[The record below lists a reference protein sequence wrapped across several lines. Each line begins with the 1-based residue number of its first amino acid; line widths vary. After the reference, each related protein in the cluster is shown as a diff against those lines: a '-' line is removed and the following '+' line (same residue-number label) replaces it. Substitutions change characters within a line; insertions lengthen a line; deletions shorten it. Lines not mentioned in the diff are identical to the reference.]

1 MKALLQPLRLTEPL
15 RSVRFD
21 SEPERRR
28 AAEME
33 ERLRERYDQ
42 GVQDGEKG
50 LREQLFQQ
58 RRELLELQ
66 QGVLQSLRQSLPQVR
81 SECESALVDLALEV
95 AQKLVAGLPISRE
108 MVEGAICEALAHVEE
123 VHDITVLLHEQ
134 DLDLLQRANAPVL
147 LTAAGG
153 AKLHFEASPDV
164 TRGGCLV
171 QTRFGVLD
179 ARRETKFELLKK
191 SLQT

>member
-1 MKALLQPLRLTEPL
+1 MKALLQPLRLTEAL

-33 ERLRERYDQ
+33 ERLRQRYDQ

-50 LREQLFQQ
+50 LREQLCQQ
-58 RRELLELQ
+58 RRELLDLH
-66 QGVLQSLRQSLPQVR
+66 QGVLQSLQQSLPQVR

-95 AQKLVAGLPISRE
+95 AQKLVADLPISRE
-108 MVEGAICEALAHVEE
+108 MVEGAIREALAHVEE

-147 LTAAGG
+147 LTASGG